1 MRYTV
6 LKTNNSYNCMY
17 KHIFQSYLHFQL
29 SIPLERIAG
38 SCFMSQTLC
47 LKWWKMGKYWKI
59 PANPEKLTL
68 MCHRNDDVKTRACV
82 PCDYIL
88 DVDWT
93 MKIEKKMCLKQ
104 HN

>member
-1 MRYTV
+1 
-6 LKTNNSYNCMY
+6 
-17 KHIFQSYLHFQL
+17 
-29 SIPLERIAG
+29 
-38 SCFMSQTLC
+38 MSQKLC

-88 DVDWT
+88 DVHWT

-104 HN
+104 HNLVDVSLQHNCWRFRYPSPFPDMVAMAT